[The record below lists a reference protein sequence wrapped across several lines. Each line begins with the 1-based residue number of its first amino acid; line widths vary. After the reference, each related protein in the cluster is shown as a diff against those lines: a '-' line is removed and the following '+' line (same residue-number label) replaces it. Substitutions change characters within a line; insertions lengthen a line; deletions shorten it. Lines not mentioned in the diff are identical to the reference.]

1 MHARVCVRARER
13 KKRNSEPKRQWESNT
28 LNSDV
33 QLLTFMRNFKGLG
46 PGRARKMKKSTGND
60 INTAAVGGRELVAGV
75 KGSHND

>member
-1 MHARVCVRARER
+1 MVIFYIIKIHEAPPRHS
-13 KKRNSEPKRQWESNT
+13 KPKRQWESNT
-28 LNSDV
+28 LNSDA

-46 PGRARKMKKSTGND
+46 PGQARKMKKSTGND